1 MRISTAYQYDTY
13 ANNVRMSESKY
24 FDAQNAV
31 MTGKRI
37 NKISD
42 DPFGTS
48 VSLNMRSY
56 KAAAKQYS
64 DNLTVGKGVLSY
76 TESAL
81 DEMTTA
87 MRTAYSVAIQAGT
100 DTMDQSARDS
110 LASQIDS
117 LQKQL
122 LELANTQGPSG
133 QYIFAG
139 QANDSKPFTVTA
151 TAGSNAL
158 ALSSGLYLNFNGDDL
173 DVTVE
178 SGPGQT
184 LAVNVKAQNLIK
196 NAYAALDQLK
206 VDLQGGNVSAISGV
220 DIENIKNSMNA
231 IIKERGNVGTKL
243 QSVQTLTDHYTRRI
257 DDLTTTISDVEE
269 VDLSEAIMN
278 YKLAYNAYNAALSV
292 ASQGYQLSLLDFIK

>member
-1 MRISTAYQYDTY
+1 
-13 ANNVRMSESKY
+13 MSESKY

-76 TESAL
+76 SESAL
-81 DEMTTA
+81 DELTSSL
-87 MRTAYSVAIQAGT
+87 RNAYSVAVQSGT

-117 LQKQL
+117 IQKQM

-139 QANDSKPFTVTA
+139 QANSSKPFTVTA
-151 TAGSNAL
+151 TAGTNAL
-158 ALSSGLYLNFNGDDL
+158 ALSSGQFMNYNGDDL
-173 DVTVE
+173 DMTVE

-184 LAVNVKAQNLIK
+184 LPINVKAQSLFK
-196 NAYAALDQLK
+196 DAYSALDQLK
-206 VDLQGGNVSAISGV
+206 VDLQGGNVSSISGV
-220 DIENIKNSMNA
+220 DIQQIKDSMNA
-231 IIKERGNVGTKL
+231 IIEERGNVGTRL
-243 QSVQTLTDHYTRRI
+243 QTVENLTDHYTRRI
-257 DDLTTTISDVEE
+257 DDLTSTISDVEE
-269 VDLSEAIMN
+269 VDLSEAIMD

-292 ASQGYQLSLLDFIK
+292 ASQGYQLSLLDFIS

>member
-1 MRISTAYQYDTY
+1 
-13 ANNVRMSESKY
+13 MSESKY

-76 TESAL
+76 SESAL
-81 DEMTTA
+81 DELTSSL
-87 MRTAYSVAIQAGT
+87 RNAYSVAVQSGT

-117 LQKQL
+117 IQKQM

-139 QANDSKPFTVTA
+139 QANSSKPFTVTA
-151 TAGSNAL
+151 TAGTNAL
-158 ALSSGLYLNFNGDDL
+158 ALSSGQFMNYNGDDL
-173 DVTVE
+173 DMTVE

-184 LAVNVKAQNLIK
+184 LPINVKAQSLFK
-196 NAYAALDQLK
+196 DAYAALDKLK
-206 VDLQGGNVSAISGV
+206 VDLQGGNVSSISGV
-220 DIENIKNSMNA
+220 DIQQIKDSMNA
-231 IIKERGNVGTKL
+231 IIEERGNVGTRL
-243 QSVQTLTDHYTRRI
+243 QTVENLTDHYTRRI
-257 DDLTTTISDVEE
+257 DDLTSTISDVEE
-269 VDLSEAIMN
+269 VDLSEAIMD

-292 ASQGYQLSLLDFIK
+292 ASQGYQLSLLDFIS

>member
-1 MRISTAYQYDTY
+1 VRISTAYQFDKY
-13 ANNVRMSESKY
+13 ANNVRGSESKY

-56 KAAAKQYS
+56 KSAAKQYS
-64 DNLTVGKGVLSY
+64 DNLTVAKGVLSY

-81 DEMTTA
+81 GEMTTS
-87 MRTAYSVAIQAGT
+87 MRNAYSVAIQSGT
-100 DTMDQSARDS
+100 DTMDQSARDA

-117 LQKQL
+117 IQKQM

-139 QANDSKPFTVTA
+139 QDNQNKPFTVTA
-151 TAGSNAL
+151 AAGTNGQAI
-158 ALSSGLYLNFNGDDL
+158 SSGLYINYNGDDL

-184 LAVNVKAQNLIK
+184 LAMNTKAQTLFK

-206 VDLQGGNVSAISGV
+206 IDLQGGNVSSISGV
-220 DIENIKNSMNA
+220 DIQQLKDSMDA
-231 IIKERGNVGTKL
+231 MTEERGNVGTKL
-243 QSVQTLTDHYTRRI
+243 QSVKNLTDHYTRRI
-257 DDLTTTISDVEE
+257 DDLSSTISDVEE

-292 ASQGYQLSLLDFIK
+292 ASQGYQLSLLDFMK